1 MMRIVLLTIIWNILY
16 AISSV
21 FLCRFIAVTSDN
33 LGQNVSISPVFEVSV
48 RLSPMCQNGLSN
60 FNKLAPRDSGDPNPN
75 FGIVECDCDP
85 GYVGK
90 SANIAFLHQIFK
102 FIS

>member
-1 MMRIVLLTIIWNILY
+1 L
-16 AISSV
+16 
-21 FLCRFIAVTSDN
+21 
-33 LGQNVSISPVFEVSV
+33 
-48 RLSPMCQNGLSN
+48 CQNGLSN

-102 FIS
+102 YIL